1 MYDLQDH
8 EEKHRDI
15 KGYYECDICEDK
27 YKSES
32 HARLHAYCHNPVE
45 VLEEIKN
52 FEINL
57 FQQMMEISP
66 DIIAQ
71 SRNEFELKKETA
83 AKKALDIKKEQEESK
98 KAEKEALKIKEK
110 EESVKKA
117 KEEALE
123 KEKEA
128 LEIKKQEELSKK
140 AAEKAEELKR
150 TREQEELR
158 KKAEE
163 ETLEKKRKHEELIK
177 KKKEA
182 LEIKKQ
188 E

>member
-32 HARLHAYCHNPVE
+32 NARLHAYCHNPVE

-57 FQQMMEISP
+57 FRQMMEISP

-83 AKKALDIKKEQEESK
+83 AKKVLEE
-98 KAEKEALKIKEK
+98 
-110 EESVKKA
+110 
-117 KEEALE
+117 
-123 KEKEA
+123 
-128 LEIKKQEELSKK
+128 
-140 AAEKAEELKR
+140 KR
-150 TREQEELR
+150 KQEELR

-163 ETLEKKRKHEELIK
+163 ETLEKKRK
-177 KKKEA
+177 
-182 LEIKKQ
+182 Q
-188 E
+188 

>member
-32 HARLHAYCHNPVE
+32 HARLHAYCHNPVD
-45 VLEEIKN
+45 VLEEIKS

-57 FQQMMEISP
+57 FQQMMEVSP

-83 AKKALDIKKEQEESK
+83 AKKGLERKRKQEE
-98 KAEKEALKIKEK
+98 LIK
-110 EESVKKA
+110 
-117 KEEALE
+117 

-128 LEIKKQEELSKK
+128 LEIKKKQEESK
-140 AAEKAEELKR
+140 R
-150 TREQEELR
+150 
-158 KKAEE
+158 KAEE
-163 ETLEKKRKHEELIK
+163 EALEKKRKQEELIK
-177 KKKEA
+177 KEKEA
-182 LEIKKQ
+182 LEIRKQ
-188 E
+188 EESKRKAEEE